1 MAQNG
6 GDGNDGGGAATNS
19 KKFEA
24 PQPHSVKEQLP
35 GIQYCINSSPS
46 WPEAIILGFQHYLL
60 TLGITVLIPSIIVPQ
75 MGGGNTEKAAVIQNL
90 LFVSGLS
97 TLFQSFF
104 GTRLPIVVVGSYA
117 YLIPVTSIIQASRY
131 TSYSDPYERF
141 VRTMRGIQGAL
152 IGAAFFQCTI
162 GFLGLWRNAVR
173 FLSPLSV
180 VPYVTFTGL
189 GLYHLGFPMV
199 GDQIS
204 VSMTAHGKYLKTVL
218 LKSFIVLFSVVDNFS
233 ATAAISCYMILADSF
248 LFPHLIKLAKCVE
261 VGLPGIILMVFISQ
275 FLPRYLES
283 KRSLCGRFSILF
295 SVSITWIYLPYPFQW
310 GSPTFNAGDAIVM
323 MAPAFVSLFESTGT
337 FFAAARYGSATPV
350 PPSVISRG
358 AGWLVR
364 CIVLFEYLSVPQDFV
379 IKVACVLKRSPIEV
393 PVHKRCGGDTLKARE
408 LGYCSM
414 VVLALL
420 QAILHQCLLAL
431 TRVGSR
437 RVIQISAG
445 FMIFFSIFAKFGA
458 FFASVPLPIVA
469 AVYCVLFSFV
479 SSAGLS
485 FLQFCNLNS
494 FKTKFILGFSFF
506 MGLSVPQY
514 FREYFHGGWR
524 SAHPTGLFSDIVVV
538 IFMSHTTV
546 AALVALFFDL
556 TLCRENDE
564 SRKDIGLNWWEK
576 FSFYKSDVRNDEFY
590 ALPFRLNKLFPSI

>member
-35 GIQYCINSSPS
+35 GIQYCINSSPP

-204 VSMTAHGKYLKTVL
+204 VCMTAHGKYLKTVL
-218 LKSFIVLFSVVDNFS
+218 LKSFIVLFPVVDNFS

-295 SVSITWIYLPYPFQW
+295 SVSITWLFAQLLTSTTVYKHKPENTQISCRTDRAGLISTAPWIYLPYPFQW

-358 AGWLVR
+358 AGWLADLYTL
-364 CIVLFEYLSVPQDFV
+364 LFNSENV
-379 IKVACVLKRSPIEV
+379 
-393 PVHKRCGGDTLKARE
+393 G
-408 LGYCSM
+408 
-414 VVLALL
+414 
-420 QAILHQCLLAL
+420 LLAL

>member
-35 GIQYCINSSPS
+35 GIQYCINSSPP

-204 VSMTAHGKYLKTVL
+204 VCMIAHGKYLKTVL

-283 KRSLCGRFSILF
+283 KRSLCGRFSVLF
-295 SVSITWIYLPYPFQW
+295 SVSITWLFAQLLTSTTVYKHKPENTQISCRTDRAGLISTAPWIYLPYPFQW

-358 AGWLVR
+358 AGWLG
-364 CIVLFEYLSVPQDFV
+364 IGVLLNGCLGSVTGTTASV
-379 IKVACVLKRSPIEV
+379 ENV
-393 PVHKRCGGDTLKARE
+393 G
-408 LGYCSM
+408 
-414 VVLALL
+414 
-420 QAILHQCLLAL
+420 LLAL

>member
-6 GDGNDGGGAATNS
+6 GDGNDGGGAAANS

-35 GIQYCINSSPS
+35 GIQYCINSSPP

-189 GLYHLGFPMV
+189 GLYHLGFPM
-199 GDQIS
+199 
-204 VSMTAHGKYLKTVL
+204 
-218 LKSFIVLFSVVDNFS
+218 
-233 ATAAISCYMILADSF
+233 
-248 LFPHLIKLAKCVE
+248 LAKCVE

-295 SVSITWIYLPYPFQW
+295 SVSITWLFAQLLTSTTVYKHKPENTQISCRTDRAGLISTAPWIYLPYPFQW

-358 AGWLVR
+358 AGWLG
-364 CIVLFEYLSVPQDFV
+364 IGVLLNGCLGSVTGNTASV
-379 IKVACVLKRSPIEV
+379 ENV
-393 PVHKRCGGDTLKARE
+393 G
-408 LGYCSM
+408 
-414 VVLALL
+414 
-420 QAILHQCLLAL
+420 LLAL

>member
-6 GDGNDGGGAATNS
+6 GNGNNGV
-19 KKFEA
+19 KFEA

-35 GIQYCINSSPS
+35 GIQYCINSSPT
-46 WPEAIILGFQHYLL
+46 WPEAIVLGFQHYLL
-60 TLGITVLIPSIIVPQ
+60 TLGITVLIPSILVPQ
-75 MGGGNTEKAAVIQNL
+75 MGGGNVEKATVIQSL

-97 TLFQSFF
+97 TLFQSFL

-131 TSYSDPYERF
+131 SSCTDPYERF
-141 VRTMRGIQGAL
+141 VRTMKGIQGAL
-152 IGAAFFQCTI
+152 IAAACFQSAL

-189 GLYHLGFPMV
+189 GLYHLGFPM
-199 GDQIS
+199 
-204 VSMTAHGKYLKTVL
+204 
-218 LKSFIVLFSVVDNFS
+218 
-233 ATAAISCYMILADSF
+233 
-248 LFPHLIKLAKCVE
+248 LAKCVE

-275 FLPRYLES
+275 YLPRYIQS
-283 KRSLCGRFSILF
+283 KRLICDRFSILF
-295 SVSITWIYLPYPFQW
+295 TVAITWLFAQLLTSTNVYKHKPENTQISCRTDRAGLITTAPWIYFPYPFQW
-310 GSPTFNAGDAIVM
+310 GSPTFNARDVFVM
-323 MAPAFVSLFESTGT
+323 MAPALVSLFESTGT

-358 AGWLVR
+358 AGWLG
-364 CIVLFEYLSVPQDFV
+364 IGVLLNGFLGSVTGTTASV
-379 IKVACVLKRSPIEV
+379 ENV
-393 PVHKRCGGDTLKARE
+393 G
-408 LGYCSM
+408 
-414 VVLALL
+414 
-420 QAILHQCLLAL
+420 LLAL

-458 FFASVPLPIVA
+458 IFASIPLPIVA
-469 AVYCVLFSFV
+469 ALYCVLFSYV

-524 SAHPTGLFSDIVVV
+524 SPHHIGLFSDIILV

-546 AALVALFFDL
+546 AALIALFFDL
-556 TLCRENDE
+556 TLSRENDE
-564 SRKDIGLNWWEK
+564 TRKDIGLNWWER
-576 FSFYKSDVRNDEFY
+576 FSLYKSDVRNEEFY
-590 ALPFRLNKLFPSI
+590 ALPCSLNKLFPSI

>member
-6 GDGNDGGGAATNS
+6 GDGNDGAGAATNS

-35 GIQYCINSSPS
+35 GIQYCINSSPT

-60 TLGITVLIPSIIVPQ
+60 TLGITALIPSIIVPQ

-97 TLFQSFF
+97 TLFQSLL

-189 GLYHLGFPMV
+189 GLYHLGFPM
-199 GDQIS
+199 
-204 VSMTAHGKYLKTVL
+204 
-218 LKSFIVLFSVVDNFS
+218 
-233 ATAAISCYMILADSF
+233 
-248 LFPHLIKLAKCVE
+248 LAKCVE

-295 SVSITWIYLPYPFQW
+295 SVSITWLFAQLLTSTTVYKHKPENTQISCRTDRAGLISTAPWIYFPYPFQW
-310 GSPTFNAGDAIVM
+310 GSPTFNVGDAIVM

-358 AGWLVR
+358 AGWLG
-364 CIVLFEYLSVPQDFV
+364 IGVLLNGCLGSVTGTTASV
-379 IKVACVLKRSPIEV
+379 ENV
-393 PVHKRCGGDTLKARE
+393 G
-408 LGYCSM
+408 
-414 VVLALL
+414 
-420 QAILHQCLLAL
+420 LLAL